1 VPSTVCTAVGAVVST
16 AAPPHD
22 VANAMLT
29 LAGKIVPAGNPDPL
43 TYTMLTPASP
53 EPGTAEAVS
62 TTATG
67 TCGMALGT
75 ALAAAAG

>member
-1 VPSTVCTAVGAVVST
+1 
-16 AAPPHD
+16 
-22 VANAMLT
+22 MLT